1 MKKVFISQPMSG
13 HSASEILFERERA
26 LKMAEKILHENL
38 TLIDTYF
45 PDEYEKGINVQDK
58 VIRAIIDADVVV
70 FARLAAF
77 ASGCQFEQS
86 VAERLEKPIIQL
98 GNNGVA
104 ILTNVYT
111 EEE

>member
-1 MKKVFISQPMSG
+1 MSG
-13 HSASEILFERERA
+13 LSASEILFERERA

-38 TLIDTYF
+38 MLIDTYF

-70 FARLAAF
+70 FARLCAS
-77 ASGCQFEQS
+77 ASGCQFEHS
-86 VAERLEKPIIQL
+86 IAERLEKPIIEL
-98 GNNGVA
+98 GNGVA
-104 ILTNVYT
+104 FLTNVYT

>member
-13 HSASEILFERERA
+13 YAMTEILSERERA

-38 TLIDTYF
+38 MLIDTYF
-45 PDEYEKGINVQDK
+45 PDEYKKGINVQDK

-98 GNNGVA
+98 GNNGVT
-104 ILTNVYT
+104 ILTNVYK

>member
-13 HSASEILFERERA
+13 LSASEILFERERA

-38 TLIDTYF
+38 MLIDTYF

-70 FARLAAF
+70 FARLCAS
-77 ASGCQFEQS
+77 ASGCQFEHS
-86 VAERLEKPIIQL
+86 VAERLEKPIIEL
-98 GNNGVA
+98 GNGVA
-104 ILTNVYT
+104 FLTNVYT